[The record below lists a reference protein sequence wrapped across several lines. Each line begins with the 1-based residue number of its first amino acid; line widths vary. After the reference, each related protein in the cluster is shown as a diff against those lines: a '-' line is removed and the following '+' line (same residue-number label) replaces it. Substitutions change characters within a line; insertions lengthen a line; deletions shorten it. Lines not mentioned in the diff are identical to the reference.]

1 MLDTLMGALIQG
13 VQQAASY
20 WWGSRVDDP
29 AKPLCEEATAMTG
42 ATEVTGRQTA
52 GSKAVGNQTTGNG
65 RGPLA
70 DGVSR

>member
-1 MLDTLMGALIQG
+1 
-13 VQQAASY
+13 
-20 WWGSRVDDP
+20 
-29 AKPLCEEATAMTG
+29 MTG